1 MRGERDALYILY
13 PVQCEEDAA
22 LQNLVKSEVP
32 IKEERKHSGGRGGDL
47 VKVTTV
53 HTGRKKTQKIM
64 NFSTEKIHL

>member
-13 PVQCEEDAA
+13 TVQCEEDAA

-32 IKEERKHSGGRGGDL
+32 IKEARKHSGRRGGYL
-47 VKVTTV
+47 VKVTRV
-53 HTGRKKTQKIM
+53 HTGRKKIENIM